1 MTRMPVWDKFV
12 LFASFADKDYEQ
24 SELLLCRE
32 RSIMNDKILYREESY
47 NIIGAAMEV
56 HNIVG
61 CGFTEPLYQEA
72 LERELQLRNIPY
84 VREKTFRVV
93 YKDRE
98 LAKEFRADFVCYGGI
113 IVELKA
119 VSDFIDEHF
128 AQVYNYLKA
137 SGLQLGL
144 LINFGKTSLK
154 YERIPCSR
162 KWCE

>member
-1 MTRMPVWDKFV
+1 
-12 LFASFADKDYEQ
+12 
-24 SELLLCRE
+24 
-32 RSIMNDKILYREESY
+32 MNDKILYREESY

-72 LERELQLRNIPY
+72 LERELQLRNILY

-98 LAKEFRADFVCYGGI
+98 LAKEFRADFVCYGRI

-119 VSDFIDEHF
+119 VSDFTDEHF
-128 AQVYNYLKA
+128 AQVYNYLKV

-144 LINFGKTSLK
+144 LVNFGKTSLK

>member
-1 MTRMPVWDKFV
+1 MCVRKHLGW
-12 LFASFADKDYEQ
+12 
-24 SELLLCRE
+24 
-32 RSIMNDKILYREESY
+32 Y
-47 NIIGAAMEV
+47 N
-56 HNIVG
+56 
-61 CGFTEPLYQEA
+61 
-72 LERELQLRNIPY
+72 
-84 VREKTFRVV
+84 
-93 YKDRE
+93 KDRE

-119 VSDFIDEHF
+119 VSDFTDEHF

>member
-1 MTRMPVWDKFV
+1 
-12 LFASFADKDYEQ
+12 
-24 SELLLCRE
+24 
-32 RSIMNDKILYREESY
+32 MNDKILYREESY

>member
-32 RSIMNDKILYREESY
+32 KSIMNDKILYREESY

-84 VREKTFRVV
+84 VREKTFRV
-93 YKDRE
+93 
-98 LAKEFRADFVCYGGI
+98 
-113 IVELKA
+113 
-119 VSDFIDEHF
+119 
-128 AQVYNYLKA
+128 
-137 SGLQLGL
+137 
-144 LINFGKTSLK
+144 
-154 YERIPCSR
+154 
-162 KWCE
+162 

>member
-1 MTRMPVWDKFV
+1 
-12 LFASFADKDYEQ
+12 
-24 SELLLCRE
+24 
-32 RSIMNDKILYREESY
+32 MNDKILYREESY

-119 VSDFIDEHF
+119 VSDFTDEHF
-128 AQVYNYLKA
+128 AQVYNYLKV
-137 SGLQLGL
+137 SGLQLG
-144 LINFGKTSLK
+144 F
-154 YERIPCSR
+154 
-162 KWCE
+162 

>member
-1 MTRMPVWDKFV
+1 M
-12 LFASFADKDYEQ
+12 
-24 SELLLCRE
+24 
-32 RSIMNDKILYREESY
+32 
-47 NIIGAAMEV
+47 
-56 HNIVG
+56 
-61 CGFTEPLYQEA
+61 
-72 LERELQLRNIPY
+72 QLRNIPY

-98 LAKEFRADFVCYGGI
+98 LAKEFRADFVYYGRI
-113 IVELKA
+113 IIELKA
-119 VSDFIDEHF
+119 VSDFTDEHF

-154 YERIPCSR
+154 YERIPYSR

>member
-1 MTRMPVWDKFV
+1 M
-12 LFASFADKDYEQ
+12 
-24 SELLLCRE
+24 
-32 RSIMNDKILYREESY
+32 
-47 NIIGAAMEV
+47 
-56 HNIVG
+56 
-61 CGFTEPLYQEA
+61 
-72 LERELQLRNIPY
+72 QLRNIPY

-119 VSDFIDEHF
+119 VSDFTDEHF
-128 AQVYNYLKA
+128 AQVYNYLKV